1 MYGVGSSP
9 LPAVTTGDC
18 LVMESSSRYPHIHHL
33 PPPTHTQPDITF
45 HRDIPDNPDQ
55 KRQRQTTG
63 KQKARG
69 KRVQDVVIFAPAIFM
84 QSWCANRKPDNE
96 RSESN
101 DGKIQVSEV
110 GGSVRVVCQSVAL

>member
-45 HRDIPDNPDQ
+45 PIE
-55 KRQRQTTG
+55 T
-63 KQKARG
+63 
-69 KRVQDVVIFAPAIFM
+69 FL
-84 QSWCANRKPDNE
+84 
-96 RSESN
+96 
-101 DGKIQVSEV
+101 KI
-110 GGSVRVVCQSVAL
+110 LTKKDKDKL

>member
-45 HRDIPDNPDQ
+45 PIEPSPKNIIPDQ

-69 KRVQDVVIFAPAIFM
+69 KRVQDVATFAPAIFM
-84 QSWCANRKPDNE
+84 LSWCANRKPDNE
-96 RSESN
+96 KSESN
-101 DGKIQVSEV
+101 GKI
-110 GGSVRVVCQSVAL
+110 

>member
-45 HRDIPDNPDQ
+45 HIYRDIPE
-55 KRQRQTTG
+55 KFSFLTKK
-63 KQKARG
+63 KQNKLQEN
-69 KRVQDVVIFAPAIFM
+69 K
-84 QSWCANRKPDNE
+84 K
-96 RSESN
+96 
-101 DGKIQVSEV
+101 
-110 GGSVRVVCQSVAL
+110 

>member
-45 HRDIPDNPDQ
+45 PIKDIPEKKCFLIPDH
-55 KRQRQTTG
+55 KRPRQTTG

-69 KRVQDVVIFAPAIFM
+69 KRTQDVVVFASARM
-84 QSWCANRKPDNE
+84 LSWCANSKSDKKKKRFKCH
-96 RSESN
+96 R
-101 DGKIQVSEV
+101 
-110 GGSVRVVCQSVAL
+110 